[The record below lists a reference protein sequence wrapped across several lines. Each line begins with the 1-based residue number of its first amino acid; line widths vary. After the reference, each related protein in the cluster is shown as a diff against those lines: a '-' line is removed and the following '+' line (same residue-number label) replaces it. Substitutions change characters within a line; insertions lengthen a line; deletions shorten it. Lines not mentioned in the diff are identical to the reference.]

1 MDIFSLFQLCGGL
14 AFFLFGMHVMS
25 GSLERLAG
33 GKLELILKKMTSNP
47 VKSLML
53 GAGIT
58 IAIQSSSALTVMLV
72 GLVNS
77 GIMDLNQTVGIIMGS
92 NIGTTLTAWIL
103 SLSGIQGENI
113 FLRLLKPEAFSP
125 VLALIGIIMIMSSQS
140 THRHD
145 VGSILVGFAILMYGM
160 EEMKDAVSPL
170 ADMPQFSGILTA
182 FNNPLLGVLVGTV
195 FTGVI
200 QSSAAS
206 VGILQALSMTGSI
219 TFGMAIPIIMGQNI
233 GTCVTSVISA
243 IGVSRNAK
251 RVAAVH
257 ISFNLIGTAIFLSV
271 FYLIHYL
278 VGFKFI
284 DEAIN
289 PVGIAMFH
297 TAFNVATTVILLP
310 FSKQLEQIARLVVRD
325 KKTTEEAG
333 QVLLDE
339 RLFQSPSFALHRC
352 HEVTAK
358 MADLARDS
366 FLNSMML
373 IRCYDAGKAKEI
385 TDTEEKIDSMED
397 ELTNYLTKLSYHKM
411 SETDGASVSELLH
424 CISDFERIGDH
435 AMNIQKTAENLN
447 NQPAHL
453 SPQARDELNVMI
465 SALTEVLTLATDSF
479 RNDDVETAGLV
490 EPLEE
495 VVDDLTDEMKIRHVR
510 RIQSGIC
517 TAQMGILFSD
527 MLTNFERVSDHCSN
541 IGVYVIQSRVKQLKT
556 HDYLT
561 TVKSGTETAFS
572 ENYRIFSEKYHLPP
586 ETLELQTDTDDS
598 QILESQL
605 TVDSWDKGTTSK

>member
-1 MDIFSLFQLCGGL
+1 MDIFSFFQLGGGL
-14 AFFLFGMHVMS
+14 AFFLFGMHVLS

-53 GAGIT
+53 GTGIT
-58 IAIQSSSALTVMLV
+58 VAIQSSSALTVMLV

-77 GIMDLNQTVGIIMGS
+77 GIMDLSQTVGIIMGS
-92 NIGTTLTAWIL
+92 NIGTTMTAWIL
-103 SLSGIQGENI
+103 SLSGIQGDNI
-113 FLRLLKPEAFSP
+113 FLRLLKPESFSP
-125 VLALIGIIMIMSSQS
+125 VLALIGVIMIMSSQS
-140 THRHD
+140 THRRD

-160 EEMKDAVSPL
+160 EEMKNAVSPL
-170 ADMPQFSGILTA
+170 ADVPQFAGILTA
-182 FNNPLLGVLVGTV
+182 FNNPLLGVLVGAV
-195 FTGVI
+195 LTGVI
-200 QSSAAS
+200 QSSSAS

-233 GTCVTSVISA
+233 GTCVTSVISS
-243 IGVSRNAK
+243 IGVSQNAK

-257 ISFNLIGTAIFLSV
+257 ISFNLIGTAIFLSA
-271 FYLIHYL
+271 FYLVHYL

-284 DEAIN
+284 DDAIT

-310 FSKQLEQIARLVVRD
+310 FSKQLEQIAHLVVRD
-325 KKTTEEAG
+325 KKPTEAEAG

-352 HEVTAK
+352 HEATAK

-373 IRCYDAGKAKEI
+373 IRCYDADKVKEI
-385 TDTEEKIDSMED
+385 TNTEEKIDSMED
-397 ELTNYLTKLSYHKM
+397 DLTNYLTKLSYHKM
-411 SETDGASVSELLH
+411 SEADGASVAELMH

-447 NQPAHL
+447 NQSAHL

-479 RNDDVETAGLV
+479 RNDDVEAAGLV

-556 HDYLT
+556 HNYLT

-586 ETLELQTDTDDS
+586 ETAEMENGIQGV
-598 QILESQL
+598 EAEMP
-605 TVDSWDKGTTSK
+605 